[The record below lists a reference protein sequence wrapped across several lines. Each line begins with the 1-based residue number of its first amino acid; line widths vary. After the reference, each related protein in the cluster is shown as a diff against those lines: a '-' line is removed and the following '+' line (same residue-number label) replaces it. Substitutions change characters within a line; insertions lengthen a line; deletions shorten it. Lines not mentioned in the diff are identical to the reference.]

1 MHCLLPCSRE
11 VEFNLLSCI
20 SQLQRRKKIEVRV
33 QYRMGQQVSYFLH
46 SGSALAE
53 EGHGTLAATM
63 GQILKSSR
71 AALRSGKRAKALG
84 PF

>member
-1 MHCLLPCSRE
+1 MHCLLPSSRE

-20 SQLQRRKKIEVRV
+20 LQLQRRKKIEVRV
-33 QYRMGQQVSYFLH
+33 QYRMGQHVSYFLR
-46 SGSALAE
+46 SGSTLRE
-53 EGHGTLAATM
+53 EGHGTVAVTM

-71 AALRSGKRAKALG
+71 AAFRHGRRAKVLG